1 MDISS
6 YPRGFFAVACL
17 GFMGLLAGCGGGG
30 GDGDSPPPAG
40 GPEFRHEGLAGLTVL
55 RIYQS
60 GDRLIAASDDGV
72 FGKVIGESAWQ
83 PIGLQGH
90 QVQDLAILAD
100 QHMLA
105 TAVFE
110 PDPIVFQDPRLYE
123 TVNGGAN
130 WLPVDNDFGG
140 GFSENIGMWALHY
153 DAADGRLYAT
163 GQDALAVSE
172 DIGRSWQLLSGWW
185 DGFSPGNDALALSLG
200 TGDVWYGGQ
209 NALEQMVLRRYD
221 PGNDETTNF
230 DGFLLP
236 PPATIKGI
244 TVDPTRPGRI
254 LASGE
259 GGILQTF
266 NNGQSW
272 ERPLG
277 DVNFRFYFQTAL
289 DPADSRIIYT
299 AGWTKEFERPQ
310 PLVIEVSTD
319 LGASWSAYTLD
330 DPDLFG
336 GAWSL
341 QAVTEGGRTVLYVGL
356 FRGGIMKVVLPTRP
370 LP

>member
-1 MDISS
+1 MIISAHTHRLLATAS
-6 YPRGFFAVACL
+6 LV
-17 GFMGLLAGCGGGG
+17 FMGLLAGCGGGG
-30 GDGDSPPPAG
+30 GDGDPPPPAG
-40 GPEFRHEGLAGLTVL
+40 GPEFRHEGLSGLTVL

-72 FGKVIGESAWQ
+72 FGKPIGDGAWQ
-83 PIGLQGH
+83 RMGLQGY
-90 QVQDLAILAD
+90 QVQDLAILTD

-140 GFSENIGMWALHY
+140 GFSENIGIWALHY

-185 DGFSPGNDALALSLG
+185 DGFSPGNDALALGLG

-244 TVDPTRPGRI
+244 TIDPTRPGRI

-310 PLVIEVSTD
+310 PLIIEVSAD
-319 LGASWSAYTLD
+319 LGTSWSSYALD

-341 QAVTEGGRTVLYVGL
+341 RAVTEGGRTVLYAGL
-356 FRGGIMKVVLPTRP
+356 FRGGIMKVVLPSRP
-370 LP
+370 SS